1 MALID
6 SGSSVNI
13 ISDTLYKLLRGPS
26 QIRMCNKN
34 IIAANNGEIAC
45 NGVSRYSNSTSK
57 IYM

>member
-13 ISDTLYKLLRGPS
+13 ISDTFCKQLGEPS

-34 IIAANNGEIAC
+34 IIAANNGKMLVL
-45 NGVSRYSNSTSK
+45 GVSRYSNSTSEN
-57 IYM
+57 YM